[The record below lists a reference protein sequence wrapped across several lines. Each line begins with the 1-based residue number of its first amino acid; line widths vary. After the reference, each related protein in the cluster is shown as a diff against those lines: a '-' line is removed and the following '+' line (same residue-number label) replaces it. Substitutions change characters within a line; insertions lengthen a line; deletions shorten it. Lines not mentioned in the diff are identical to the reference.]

1 MRRVPFTLRGFEQ
14 TKARLKR
21 MREIDRHEIIRAIGT
36 AREHGDLSENA
47 EYHAAKERQGFI
59 EAEIRQLEDAVSRAE
74 IVDPRTLSG
83 DRVVFGATVKVC
95 DLDNDEE
102 HTYQIVGAFES
113 DSDLGRISYVAPLA
127 RAMIGKEEG
136 DEVEVKLA
144 GGVRAL
150 EILEV
155 TFE

>member
-1 MRRVPFTLRGFEQ
+1 MQRVPFTLRGFEQ
-14 TKARLKR
+14 TKARLKQ
-21 MREIDRHEIIRAIGT
+21 MREVDRHEIIEAIAT

-59 EAEIRQLEDAVSRAE
+59 EAEIRLLEDGVSRAE
-74 IVDPRTLSG
+74 VIDPRTLSG

-95 DLDNDEE
+95 DVE
-102 HTYQIVGAFES
+102 T
-113 DSDLGRISYVAPLA
+113 DSDKGRISLEAPLA
-127 RAMIGKEEG
+127 RALIGKEEG

-144 GGVRAL
+144 GRTREL

>member
-1 MRRVPFTLRGFEQ
+1 MQRVPFTLRGFEQ
-14 TKARLKR
+14 TKARLKQ
-21 MREIDRHEIIRAIGT
+21 MREVDRHEIIEAIAT

-59 EAEIRQLEDAVSRAE
+59 EAEIRLLEDGVSRAE
-74 IVDPRTLSG
+74 VIDPRTLSG

-95 DLDNDEE
+95 DVETDEE
-102 HTYQIVGAFES
+102 RLLTASGLQ
-113 DSDLGRISYVAPLA
+113 DDKGRISLEAPLA
-127 RAMIGKEEG
+127 RALIGKEEG

-144 GGVRAL
+144 GRTREL